1 MSEHLEEKEV
11 KSIYLLFLPILE
23 VGFFQHDNEKSRQ
36 KYVFISGRRRTRLVL
51 LFLLILFLGASPSV
65 VVRRKSFI
73 IIIVVVMGLVLET
86 FFNEHVNTGK
96 LRTRY
101 SYF

>member
-1 MSEHLEEKEV
+1 MTMRKAD
-11 KSIYLLFLPILE
+11 KNMF
-23 VGFFQHDNEKSRQ
+23 
-36 KYVFISGRRRTRLVL
+36 FISGRRRTRLVL

-65 VVRRKSFI
+65 EVRRKSFI

-86 FFNEHVNTGK
+86 FFNEHVNTEK